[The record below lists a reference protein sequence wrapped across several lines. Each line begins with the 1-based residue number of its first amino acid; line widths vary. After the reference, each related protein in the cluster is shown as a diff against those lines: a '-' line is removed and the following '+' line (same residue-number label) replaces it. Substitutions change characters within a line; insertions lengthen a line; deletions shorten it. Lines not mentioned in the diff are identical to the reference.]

1 MNFPKERIALNNEQQ
16 MISWLKSN
24 KHKLPLTMYSLGKE
38 IGWSF
43 GATRGTLFRIAQKM
57 PDFLIIRDV
66 IDGETKKFK
75 TKIAIKGTTSEQKIL
90 QDKDSQPNPV
100 MIAPVNNII
109 PDRIEKIIYYLKK
122 MVDFNSKASQ
132 LVGEIEDPTILEKFI
147 TYQFGMEKLELDEL
161 SKLIEELRTKI

>member
-24 KHKLPLTMYSLGKE
+24 KHKLPLTMYSLCKE

-43 GATRGTLFRIAQKM
+43 GATRGTIFRIAQKI
-57 PDFLIIRDV
+57 PDFLIIRDI

-75 TKIAIKGTTSEQKIL
+75 TKVAMKGTPSEQKLL

-100 MIAPVNNII
+100 AISAGNNISS
-109 PDRIEKIIYYLKK
+109 DKLEKIIFFLKK
-122 MVDFNSKASQ
+122 MLDINSKASQ
-132 LVGEIEDPTILEKFI
+132 LVGEIEDPLILEKLI
-147 TYQFGMEKLELDEL
+147 TYQFGMEKIELDEL
-161 SKLIEELRTKI
+161 TKLIEELRTKI